1 MPPTTLRNETQRI
14 DAIYARRGYDTD
26 PNYSDFNPVYL
37 HRVHSMER
45 AMLAALKSGGLHQH
59 LGDLKVLDFGCGNGK
74 WLGRWMAWGAVGANL
89 AGVDLRS
96 KCIELATTRLSPCCF
111 KTMVDGSIPFDDA
124 SFDVVAQNV
133 VFSSIL
139 HNHLRHRAAAEMQRV
154 LKPDGYILWCDFIFS
169 NPSNANVRG
178 VTKEDIRSLFPT
190 LKEVMMRRV
199 ILAPPI
205 ARRLVPI
212 SRIAADLVE
221 ACFPFLRTHVVA
233 LLQKS

>member
-1 MPPTTLRNETQRI
+1 MPHSTFQNETQRV
-14 DAIYARRGYDTD
+14 DAVYTKRGYDD
-26 PNYSDFNPVYL
+26 DSNYNDFNPVYL

-45 AMLAALKSGGLHQH
+45 AMLAALRSVGLHQH
-59 LGDLKVLDFGCGNGK
+59 LDDLKVLDFGCGNGK

-89 AGVDLRS
+89 VGVDLRS
-96 KCIELATTRLSPCCF
+96 KCIELATSRLSPCCF
-111 KTMVDGSIPFDDA
+111 KTMADGNIPFDDA
-124 SFDVVAQNV
+124 SFGVVAQNV

-139 HNHLRHRAAAEMQRV
+139 DNHLRHSAAAEMQRV
-154 LKPDGYILWCDFIFS
+154 LKPGGYILWCDFIFS
-169 NPSNANVRG
+169 NPSNANVRA

-190 LKEVMMRRV
+190 FKEVMMRKI

-212 SRIAADLVE
+212 SWLAVDLVE